1 MVQSTIKIRQVGF
14 AECLDSHH
22 SITSKL
28 RQLRQ
33 NRHLP

>member
-14 AECLDSHH
+14 AGCVDSHQ

-33 NRHLP
+33 DG